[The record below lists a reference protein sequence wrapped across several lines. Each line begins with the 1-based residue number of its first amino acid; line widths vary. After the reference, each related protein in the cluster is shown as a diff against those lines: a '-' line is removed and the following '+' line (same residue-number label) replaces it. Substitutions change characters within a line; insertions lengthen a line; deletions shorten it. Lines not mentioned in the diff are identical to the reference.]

1 MNRLAINTL
10 LRSKSATRRALALLA
25 TASAAASLVLSSAQA
40 STAEWPYD
48 MVAYDDTE
56 VLVAFE
62 ENFPSSFETDYA
74 LSLELPADY
83 FAAPTFPPMAGF
95 GDDETPLMLA
105 GLDPLA
111 TP

>member
-1 MNRLAINTL
+1 MNRLAMNTL
-10 LRSKSATRRALALLA
+10 LRSKSAMWHTLALLA
-25 TASAAASLVLSSAQA
+25 TASLVLSSAQA

-48 MVAYDDTE
+48 TVAYDDTE

-74 LSLELPADY
+74 LSLELPVDY
-83 FAAPTFPPMAGF
+83 FAAPTFPPMASF
-95 GDDETPLMLA
+95 GEDEPPLMLA

>member
-1 MNRLAINTL
+1 MNRLAMNTL

-48 MVAYDDTE
+48 TVAYDDTE

-83 FAAPTFPPMAGF
+83 FAEPTFPPMASF
-95 GDDETPLMLA
+95 GDEQAPLMLA

>member
-1 MNRLAINTL
+1 MNHLAMNML
-10 LRSKSATRRALALLA
+10 LHSTTATRRALALLA
-25 TASAAASLVLSSAQA
+25 TASAAASLVLSAAQA
-40 STAEWPYD
+40 STTEWPYD
-48 MVAYDDTE
+48 AVAYDDTE

-62 ENFPSSFETDYA
+62 ENFPSTFETDYA

-83 FAAPTFPPMAGF
+83 FAAPTFPPMASF
-95 GDDETPLMLA
+95 GEEEAPLMLA

>member
-1 MNRLAINTL
+1 MNRLATNTHL
-10 LRSKSATRRALALLA
+10 HSTSVARRALELLA
-25 TASAAASLVLSSAQA
+25 TASAAASLVVSAAQA
-40 STAEWPYD
+40 STSEWPYD
-48 MVAYDDTE
+48 TVAYDDTE

-95 GDDETPLMLA
+95 GEEEAPMMLA